1 MTDAVTAKRLAG
13 KTRVALLDDH
23 RLLVDGLAARLG
35 GPRSRIEVVAAV
47 TTWRDLL
54 EHEAFPA
61 GLDVVVLD
69 YNLEDSAPFESKVQ
83 ALREARIAAVVIS
96 RHTDAGTV
104 HGVLHAGA
112 AAFIGKSD
120 SADELVATI
129 HAVASGRTRVNATVE
144 RALAE
149 YAKREDPALGRQEMR
164 ALMLYAGGRSIR
176 EVADDMRT
184 TEETVKSYIKRGRR
198 KYRRVGVDLGTKLL
212 LRRHA
217 IREGWI
223 TPE

>member
-1 MTDAVTAKRLAG
+1 
-13 KTRVALLDDH
+13 
-23 RLLVDGLAARLG
+23 
-35 GPRSRIEVVAAV
+35 
-47 TTWRDLL
+47 
-54 EHEAFPA
+54 
-61 GLDVVVLD
+61 
-69 YNLEDSAPFESKVQ
+69 
-83 ALREARIAAVVIS
+83 
-96 RHTDAGTV
+96 V

-112 AAFIGKSD
+112 AAFVGKND

-129 HAVASGRTRVNATVE
+129 HAVAAGRTRMNATVE

-223 TPE
+223 PPE

>member
-1 MTDAVTAKRLAG
+1 MTEAGSAKRLA

-47 TTWRDLL
+47 TAWDELTG
-54 EHEAFPA
+54 HYAFPDA
-61 GLDVVVLD
+61 IDVAVLD

-96 RHTDAGTV
+96 RHTDASTV

-112 AAFIGKSD
+112 AAFVGKND

-129 HAVASGRTRVNATVE
+129 HAVAAGRTRVTATVE

-149 YAKREDPALGRQEMR
+149 YAKREDPALGRQELR

-176 EVADDMRT
+176 EVADDMST

>member
-1 MTDAVTAKRLAG
+1 MTEAGSAKRLA

-47 TTWRDLL
+47 TAWDELL
-54 EHEAFPA
+54 HHGAFPEA
-61 GLDVVVLD
+61 IDVAVLD
-69 YNLEDSAPFESKVQ
+69 YNVEDSAPFESKVQ
-83 ALREARIAAVVIS
+83 TLREARIAPVVIS
-96 RHTDAGTV
+96 RHIDAATV

-112 AAFIGKSD
+112 AAFVGKND

-129 HAVASGRTRVNATVE
+129 HAVAAGRTRVNPTVE

>member
-1 MTDAVTAKRLAG
+1 MTDAGTARRLA

-35 GPRSRIEVVAAV
+35 GPRTRIDVVAAA

-54 EHEAFPA
+54 GDPAFPN
-61 GLDVVVLD
+61 GVDVVVLD
-69 YNLEDSAPFESKVQ
+69 YNLEDSASFESRVQ
-83 ALREARIAAVVIS
+83 ALRESHIAAVVIS

-104 HGVLHAGA
+104 HAVLHAGA
-112 AAFIGKSD
+112 AGFVGKSD

-129 HAVASGRTRVNATVE
+129 QAVAAGRTRVNPTVE

-149 YAKREDPALGRQEMR
+149 YARREDPALGRQEMR

-176 EVADDMRT
+176 EVADDMST

>member
-1 MTDAVTAKRLAG
+1 MTEAGAAKRAV

-47 TTWRDLL
+47 TSWPDLL
-54 EHEAFPA
+54 GHEAFPE
-61 GLDVVVLD
+61 GIDVVVLD
-69 YNLEDSAPFESKVQ
+69 YNLEDSAPFEGKVQ
-83 ALREARIAAVVIS
+83 TLREARIAPVVIS
-96 RHTDAGTV
+96 RHTDASTV

-112 AAFIGKSD
+112 AAFVGKSD

-129 HAVASGRTRVNATVE
+129 HAVAAGRTRINPTVE

-176 EVADDMRT
+176 EVADDMST

>member
-1 MTDAVTAKRLAG
+1 MTEAGGAKRLA

-35 GPRSRIEVVAAV
+35 GARSRIEVVAAV
-47 TTWRDLL
+47 TAWNDLL
-54 EHEAFPA
+54 DHGAFP
-61 GLDVVVLD
+61 GDIDVAVLD
-69 YNLEDSAPFESKVQ
+69 YNIEDSAPFESKVQ
-83 ALREARIAAVVIS
+83 TLREARIAPVVIS
-96 RHTDAGTV
+96 RHTDAATV

-112 AAFIGKSD
+112 AAFVGKND

-129 HAVASGRTRVNATVE
+129 AAGRTRMNATVE

-223 TPE
+223 PPE